1 MSRNVLEIMRDGIA
15 ALMEKEK
22 KVGEKTIE
30 MKVEVELAEM
40 KLENGTVIVAEAFE
54 PGQPVQIFNE
64 EGNIPLPVGDYVLET
79 GQMLI
84 VAEEG
89 MIAEIKDAEA
99 EEEVEQEAEGEFVTK
114 TEFNAFVDEVK
125 SLLTNMGT
133 EKKDP
138 TRTTTTKVIETLE
151 KQVAE
156 LSEEKEDMQEKLD
169 EKPDAE
175 ILKHA
180 PVELKEVPAKNAQ
193 ERIIQKLRNVKN

>member
-22 KVGEKTIE
+22 KSDTKTIE
-30 MKVEVELAEM
+30 MNVEVELADM

-64 EGNIPLPVGDYVLET
+64 EGNVPLPVGDYVLET

-89 MIAEIKDAEA
+89 MIAEIKDAEP
-99 EEEVEQEAEGEFVTK
+99 EEEVEQEAEFVTM
-114 TEFNAFVDEVK
+114 EVFNAFVEEVK
-125 SLLTNMGT
+125 QMLTGLNS

-156 LSEEKEDMQEKLD
+156 LSEEKEDMQAKLD

-175 ILKHA
+175 IVKHA
-180 PVELKEVPAKNAQ
+180 PVELKEVPAKTAQ
-193 ERIIQKLRNVKN
+193 ERIVQKLRKHKN

>member
-1 MSRNVLEIMRDGIA
+1 MSRNVLEIMRDGIV

-22 KVGEKTIE
+22 KTEETT
-30 MKVEVELAEM
+30 VELAEM

-64 EGNIPLPVGDYVLET
+64 EGNIPLPVGDYVLES
-79 GQMLI
+79 GEMLI

-89 MIAEIKDAEA
+89 LIAEIKDAEP
-99 EEEVEQEAEGEFVTK
+99 EEEVEQAGEFVTIE
-114 TEFNAFVDEVK
+114 TFNAFVNEVK
-125 SLLTNMGT
+125 ELLTGLNS

-151 KQVAE
+151 KQVSE
-156 LSEEKEDMQEKLD
+156 LSEEKDDMQKKLD
-169 EKPDAE
+169 EKPDAAL
-175 ILKHA
+175 INHA

-193 ERIIQKLRNVKN
+193 ERIMQKIRNVKN